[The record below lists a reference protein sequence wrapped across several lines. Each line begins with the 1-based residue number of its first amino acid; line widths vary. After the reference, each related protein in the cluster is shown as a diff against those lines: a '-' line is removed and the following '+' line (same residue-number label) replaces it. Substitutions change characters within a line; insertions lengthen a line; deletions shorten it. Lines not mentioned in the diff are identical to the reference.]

1 MIVLI
6 KENIAERKKDKYFV
20 AEREREQWKK
30 IVHVYKEN

>member
-20 AEREREQWKK
+20 AEREQWKK